1 MGESYLQFSSW
12 YWFKLPGKTAGLVV
26 FCYIINNTKI
36 WEISFILRSTIIHTK
51 KIFAPHMTTAHT
63 THTLSAA
70 SQGTFISS
78 LCEVNTSSRRAIVA
92 SSNNFFFW
100 MDDHAKISRFM
111 SAASRETKLNHEFP
125 VASQQVS
132 YVVITVSVYFI
143 PCVLILQVYFHLWH
157 FHPLYWWC

>member
-12 YWFKLPGKTAGLVV
+12 YWFKLPGKTAGLV
-26 FCYIINNTKI
+26 FCYILNNTKI
-36 WEISFILRSTIIHTK
+36 WEISFILRSTIIHRK
-51 KIFAPHMTTAHT
+51 KIFAPHMTTTHT

-143 PCVLILQVYFHLWH
+143 LCVLILQVFSSLTFWS
-157 FHPLYWWC
+157 LALRWC